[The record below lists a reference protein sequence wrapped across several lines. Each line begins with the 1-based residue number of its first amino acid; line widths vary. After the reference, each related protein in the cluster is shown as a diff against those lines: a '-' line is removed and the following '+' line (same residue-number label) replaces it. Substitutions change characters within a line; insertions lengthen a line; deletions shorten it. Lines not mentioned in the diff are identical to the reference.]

1 MAASGV
7 PVADRRRAGVLLV
20 VAFVGFAVSAYL
32 AAFQLGLLATVWDPI
47 FGSGSERVLTSA
59 VSRLLPVPDA
69 TLGAAAY
76 AVDALLAAALLARPD
91 APVSL
96 AAALA
101 VVATLGAMA
110 GLVLVLLQPLVA
122 RALCSLCL
130 VSAALSLAL
139 AVGAATELAD
149 RLDPRATPFHAR

>member
-1 MAASGV
+1 M
-7 PVADRRRAGVLLV
+7 VALG
-20 VAFVGFAVSAYL
+20 GFAVSVYL
-32 AAFQLGLLATVWDPI
+32 AAFQLGALSAVWDPF

-69 TLGAAAY
+69 TLGALAY
-76 AVDALLAAALLARPD
+76 ALDALLAAALLVRPD
-91 APVSL
+91 GPVWL

-101 VVATLGAMA
+101 VVATLGAMT

-130 VSAALSLAL
+130 ASAGLSVAL
-139 AVGAATELAD
+139 AVGAASEL
-149 RLDPRATPFHAR
+149 RGRIDPRSTRLHAD